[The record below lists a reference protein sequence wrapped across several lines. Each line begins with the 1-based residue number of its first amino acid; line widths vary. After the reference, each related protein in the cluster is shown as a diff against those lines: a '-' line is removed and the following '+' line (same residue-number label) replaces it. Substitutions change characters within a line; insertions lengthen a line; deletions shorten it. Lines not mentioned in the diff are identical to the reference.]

1 MSGVSRAAAARSPRP
16 DFFIAGSFKC
26 GTTALYD
33 YLRQHP
39 AIFMPF
45 HKEPL
50 FFGDDLT
57 RRYGRMRE
65 AQYLALFR
73 DARPGQRVGEAS
85 SWYLY
90 SESAAR
96 EISEFAPDAQII
108 VMLRNPVDVMYAQH
122 SQLIFNVEEDL
133 TDFADALDAEPARRR
148 GQRMPPGPLRPETLY
163 YRHSVRYAEQ
173 LRRYHDVFGSERV
186 HVILYEE
193 LRDQTAAVYR
203 RVLEFLGVDPS
214 FQASFTIRNPN
225 KRIRFPAL
233 QRLIYQPPG
242 LLLRA
247 VPLLR
252 RFPLVHRL
260 RGAALRLNSTPA
272 RRPSMDPA
280 LRQRLLREM
289 TPEIADLGQLIGR
302 DLSHWLDD
310 TAQAPMASVPAPED
324 PASASPGPSM

>member
-1 MSGVSRAAAARSPRP
+1 MSGVSRAAAAWSPRP
-16 DFFIAGSFKC
+16 NFFIAGSFKC
-26 GTTALYD
+26 GTTALFD

-57 RRYGRMRE
+57 RRYGRMSE

-73 DARPGQRVGEAS
+73 EARHGQRIGEAS

-96 EISEFAPDAQII
+96 EIAGFAPDAQII

-133 TDFADALDAEPARRR
+133 TDFAAALEAEPDRRR
-148 GQRMPPGPLRPETLY
+148 GQRMPSGPLRPETLY

-173 LRRYHDVFGSERV
+173 LRRYHDVFGRDRV
-186 HVILYEE
+186 HVIVYEE
-193 LRDQTAAVYR
+193 FRDQTAAVYR

-214 FQASFTIRNPN
+214 FEASFTIRNPN
-225 KRIRFPAL
+225 KRVRFPAL

-260 RGAALRLNSTPA
+260 RGAALRANSIPTH
-272 RRPSMDPA
+272 RPVMDPE
-280 LRQRLLREM
+280 LRERLLQEM
-289 TPEIADLGQLIGR
+289 EPEITELGNLIGR
-302 DLSHWLDD
+302 DLSHWLEV
-310 TAQAPMASVPAPED
+310 TAQPRRASVSAPED
-324 PASASPGPSM
+324 AAPASPGPSM